1 MSLFKRQNGII
12 KQRKMNMKIEF
23 IRNDIT
29 KIKADVIVN
38 TANPLPVIGGGADS
52 AIYKAADEKKL
63 LAARLKIGNIEPGDA
78 RITSGY
84 KLANYIIH
92 TVGPKYIDGHHNEE
106 KILRNCYYNSLKLA
120 KDNQCQSIVFPLI
133 ATGVYGYPKEE
144 AISVAVSVISD
155 FIIKENYN
163 IKVII
168 SVFDDESYALCLKIA
183 SSMESFI
190 DSNESIEALKQEYG
204 SYYEKIKERQRKIKV
219 NRLFSNNDNRQ
230 ESFEFSNDTKT
241 FAEMLIF
248 YLNIRNEKASN
259 LYRAVNIDRR
269 LFSKILNN
277 DYHPSK
283 DTVIRMCIGLRLTLN
298 QSVDLLSRA
307 DYAFNPS
314 KAMDL
319 VIMRGISENK
329 SFFEIKDDLEKAGIH
344 IWN

>member
-1 MSLFKRQNGII
+1 
-12 KQRKMNMKIEF
+12 MKIEF

-155 FIIKENYN
+155 FIIKENY
-163 IKVII
+163 
-168 SVFDDESYALCLKIA
+168 
-183 SSMESFI
+183 
-190 DSNESIEALKQEYG
+190 
-204 SYYEKIKERQRKIKV
+204 
-219 NRLFSNNDNRQ
+219 
-230 ESFEFSNDTKT
+230 T
-241 FAEMLIF
+241 
-248 YLNIRNEKASN
+248 
-259 LYRAVNIDRR
+259 
-269 LFSKILNN
+269 
-277 DYHPSK
+277 
-283 DTVIRMCIGLRLTLN
+283 
-298 QSVDLLSRA
+298 
-307 DYAFNPS
+307 
-314 KAMDL
+314 
-319 VIMRGISENK
+319 
-329 SFFEIKDDLEKAGIH
+329 
-344 IWN
+344 

>member
-1 MSLFKRQNGII
+1 MKDLFIVTKFTM
-12 KQRKMNMKIEF
+12 KDMLQRKSFIITTIIFLIMIVVGFNIPNFMKMLNKDSDVNKIE
-23 IRNDIT
+23 II
-29 KIKADVIVN
+29 
-38 TANPLPVIGGGADS
+38 DS
-52 AIYKAADEKKL
+52 
-63 LAARLKIGNIEPGDA
+63 GNVFEG
-78 RITSGY
+78 T
-84 KLANYIIH
+84 L
-92 TVGPKYIDGHHNEE
+92 E
-106 KILRNCYYNSLKLA
+106 SLKDL
-120 KDNQCQSIVFPLI
+120 D
-133 ATGVYGYPKEE
+133 TGYE
-144 AISVAVSVISD
+144 IQI
-155 FIIKENYN
+155 
-163 IKVII
+163 
-168 SVFDDESYALCLKIA
+168 L
-183 SSMESFI
+183 
-190 DSNESIEALKQEYG
+190 NED
-204 SYYEKIKERQRKIKV
+204 YEKIKERQRKIKV

-259 LYRAVNIDRR
+259 FYRAVNIDRR